1 MKTLKLQ
8 IFGII
13 SIPLVDQEL
22 FGGSETVIYVLY
34 FTHHLKYRGV
44 SKIYL
49 IIFEKYLLTEKELI
63 IFNP

>member
-8 IFGII
+8 VFGVI
-13 SIPLVDQEL
+13 SIPLADQEL
-22 FGGSETVIYVLY
+22 FEGSDTVLYILY